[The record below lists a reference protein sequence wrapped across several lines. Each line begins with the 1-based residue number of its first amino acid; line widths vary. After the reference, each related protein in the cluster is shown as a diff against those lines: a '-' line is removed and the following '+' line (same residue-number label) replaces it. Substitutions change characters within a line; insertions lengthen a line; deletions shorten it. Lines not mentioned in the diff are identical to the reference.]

1 MTIINTVLAR
11 NLFGRTDVV
20 GEQVRIGDNGN
31 FTVVGVAEGV
41 HQWGL
46 DQEVEPGA
54 YVPYAAF
61 GSWIDMLHVAVR
73 SDAGLGTLAPA
84 VREAIW
90 AIDPNLPI
98 EEIVTM
104 RQRLD
109 RSLAAPRFLSLL
121 FGFFAGVA
129 LLLACGGIY
138 ASMLYTVGQRRRE
151 MGIRLALGADG
162 GRVIRMVLGQGLIL
176 TFVGLGLGLA
186 GAYGLTRYLD
196 SIVWGITTTDLPTFA
211 SVTLLLASVA
221 VAACVIPAWR
231 ASRADPLETLR
242 AE

>member
-1 MTIINTVLAR
+1 INTVLAR
-11 NLFGRTDVV
+11 QLFGRTDVV
-20 GEQVRIGDNGN
+20 GEQVRIGDNGT
-31 FTVVGVAEGV
+31 FTVVGVAQGV
-41 HQWGL
+41 HQFGL

-61 GSWIDMLHVAVR
+61 GAWIDMLHVAVR
-73 SDAGLGTLAPA
+73 SDTGLGTLAPA

-90 AIDPNLPI
+90 AIDADLPI

-104 RQRLD
+104 RQRVD

-138 ASMLYTVGQRRRE
+138 ASMLYTVSQRRRE

-162 GRVIRMVLGQGLIL
+162 GRVIRLVLGQGLML
-176 TFVGLGLGLA
+176 TFIGLGLGLA
-186 GAYGLTRYLD
+186 GAYGLTRFLE
-196 SIVWGITTTDLPTFA
+196 SIVWGITTTDPATFVG
-211 SVTLLLASVA
+211 VTLVLASVA
-221 VAACVIPAWR
+221 VTACLIPAWR
-231 ASRADPLETLR
+231 AARADPLETLR